1 MKYLMKSLR
10 YLALLSTFTLMCSLC
25 ASAREKDQHSV
36 TIPNPV
42 HVGSTQLKAGDY
54 KVEWQGA
61 GSSVQVMFLQD
72 GKTVATAPAKL
83 KSNDNRVAQDDIV
96 VHTAQNTNTLQEID
110 FARPKE
116 VLVFAQS
123 GM

>member
-1 MKYLMKSLR
+1 MKSLR

-25 ASAREKDQHSV
+25 ALARDKDQHSV

-42 HVGSTQLKAGDY
+42 HVGITHLKAGDY

-61 GSSVQVMFLQD
+61 GPSVQVMFLQD
-72 GKTVATAPAKL
+72 GKTVATVPAKL
-83 KSNDNRVAQDDIV
+83 KSNDTRVVQDDIV
-96 VHTAQNTNTLQEID
+96 VHTAQNANSLQEID
-110 FARPKE
+110 FAHSRE
-116 VLVFAQS
+116 ALVFTQG